1 MKKIF
6 NVVVVLFALLA
17 VSCTEGDG
25 RNFWGEAK
33 VYSDSWYWHYEPVIM
48 ERVLEFEFN
57 EDAMSDPVL
66 KSQTFTFEMYEE
78 DECGRVAPAEHIAV
92 YKNGEACPNN
102 RLAITVEDSV
112 VKVGI
117 QFLDGAK
124 EGEHTLIMRA
134 VDMNSLDRVD
144 NKLGNFYVD
153 KNEVMN
159 PADKGMMWFAIVLGG
174 LYIFWLCFLRPIC
187 RPYVKFSRMEIT
199 YPDGEEYMIRT
210 SGKTA
215 VILTNPENAKKYRQ
229 GFFSALFMTKHLVI
243 VNEVWTSTVT
253 IKSKKGGYHRI
264 SGNVGYT
271 PDEPMRREPFTLIT
285 DEGARVK
292 VETN

>member
-6 NVVVVLFALLA
+6 NVVVVLFALFS
-17 VSCTEGDG
+17 VSCTEDN

-66 KSQTFTFEMYEE
+66 KSQTFTFEVYEE
-78 DECGRVAPAEHIAV
+78 DENGRKAPAEHIVV

-112 VKVGI
+112 VNVGI

-124 EGEHTLIMRA
+124 EGEHTLFLKD
-134 VDMNSLDRVD
+134 VDKNGLDRVE
-144 NKLGNFYVD
+144 NILGNFYVD
-153 KNEVMN
+153 KNDVMN
-159 PADKGMMWFAIVLGG
+159 PADKGIMWFVIVLGAAY
-174 LYIFWLCFLRPIC
+174 LAWLILLRPIFH
-187 RPYVKFSRMEIT
+187 PYVKFSRMEIT
-199 YPDGEEYMIRT
+199 YPDGEEYMVRT

-215 VILTNPENAKKYRQ
+215 VILTNPENAKRYRQ

-264 SGNVGYT
+264 SGSVGYT
-271 PDEPMRREPFTLIT
+271 PDEPMRGEPFTLIT
-285 DEGARVK
+285 DDGARIK

>member
-1 MKKIF
+1 MKKLALYLSIICL
-6 NVVVVLFALLA
+6 VCLLSSCQSEDLFGWGKSKCYNDSLLLK
-17 VSCTEGDG
+17 
-25 RNFWGEAK
+25 WK
-33 VYSDSWYWHYEPVIM
+33 PVIM
-48 ERVLEFEFN
+48 TRTLEFDFN
-57 EDAMSDPVL
+57 ETAKKRYAGKEFIFQVMERTSESGKKV
-66 KSQTFTFEMYEE
+66 
-78 DECGRVAPAEHIAV
+78 VAQNIKV
-92 YKNGEACPNN
+92 YKNGELCPNN
-102 RLAITVEDSV
+102 EFVVTPEESQ

-117 QFLDGAK
+117 AFMREATP
-124 EGEHTLIMRA
+124 GEHVLFLECK
-134 VDMNSLDRVD
+134 SLDILDQFDSVIED
-144 NKLGNFYVD
+144 GFVTK
-153 KNEVMN
+153 KNDVMN
-159 PADKGMMWFAIVLGG
+159 PADKGVMWLFIVLGG
-174 LYIFWLCFLRPIC
+174 VYLLWLCFLRPIC

-199 YPDGEEYMIRT
+199 YPNGEEHMIRT

-264 SGNVGYT
+264 SGSVGYT

-292 VETN
+292 VKTN